1 MKTIFGI
8 LSVILLFGCQSNSP
22 MERSNFKTMMIK
34 AHGEIETLPDN
45 ATFYINL
52 NCLENSVKLS
62 KKCLVDKS
70 NELNSKLI
78 SFGIN
83 KDDILTTSVNMN
95 KSYTWAKNTRV
106 FQGYSSSTMMYITIR
121 DIDKLDEIY
130 SELFENRNLDLGGL
144 SYSHSKIDSLKN
156 EAYLDALKKANVLA
170 DKLIME
176 LPESDKEILKIG
188 NIEISASLPEFN
200 KSKDASYGYE
210 EVVETSVQNQSINIS
225 KGTIIVNST
234 LYVEYQIE

>member
-8 LSVILLFGCQSNSP
+8 LSFILLFGCQSNSHD
-22 MERSNFKTMMIK
+22 ERSKFKTIMIK
-34 AHGEIETLPDN
+34 SYGQIETLPDL

-62 KKCLVDKS
+62 KKCLVDKT

-106 FQGYSSSTMMYITIR
+106 FQGYNSSTMMFITIR

-130 SELFENRNLDLGGL
+130 SELLENRNLDLGGL

-156 EAYLDALKKANVLA
+156 EAYVDALKKASVLA
-170 DKLIME
+170 DKLLIE
-176 LPESDKEILKIG
+176 LPESKKEILKIG
-188 NIEISASLPEFN
+188 NVEISSSLPQTFE
-200 KSKDASYGYE
+200 SKDASYE
-210 EVVETSVQNQSINIS
+210 EAVETSAQNQSINIS
-225 KGTIIVNST
+225 KGTVSINST
-234 LYVEYQIE
+234 LYVEYQIK

>member
-8 LSVILLFGCQSNSP
+8 LSVILLVGCQSNTP
-22 MERSNFKTMMIK
+22 DRSKFKTMMIK
-34 AHGEIETLPDN
+34 AQGKIETLPDN

-70 NELNSKLI
+70 NDLNSKLI

-95 KSYTWAKNTRV
+95 KSYTWVKNTRV
-106 FQGYSSSTMMYITIR
+106 FQGYNSSTMMHITIR
-121 DIDKLDEIY
+121 DIDKLENIY
-130 SELFENRNLDLGGL
+130 SELLENRNLDLGGL

-156 EAYLDALKKANVLA
+156 EAYSDALEKANILA
-170 DKLIME
+170 DKLLME
-176 LPESDKEILKIG
+176 IPESDKEILKIG
-188 NIEISASLPEFN
+188 NVEISSSLPESN
-200 KSKDASYGYE
+200 RSNNAVLE
-210 EVVETSVQNQSINIS
+210 EVVETSAQNQSINIS
-225 KGTIIVNST
+225 KGTVIVNST